1 MLLQYGIPNTNR
13 YNIKIEKITDRI
25 DLIRRADTFD
35 NTFDQLKS
43 IFVSLDFGLFS
54 ISFTWGVMNFVLNPE
69 FPPGDQ

>member
-25 DLIRRADTFD
+25 GLIYRADTFD

-43 IFVSLDFGLFS
+43 VFGLW
-54 ISFTWGVMNFVLNPE
+54 ILDC
-69 FPPGDQ
+69 FPSPSPGG